1 METVTTIHDAAFVA
15 ALIAIVMTPRVIETY
30 RAFRRQ
36 SPER

>member
-1 METVTTIHDAAFVA
+1 METVTTIHDAALVA
-15 ALIAIVMTPRVIETY
+15 ALVATVMTPRVIETY